1 VLWGFVRRY
10 APDATPANAPMLE
23 ELIERA
29 LAYYRDF
36 VKPSKSY
43 RLPDANERAALA
55 ELAGWLDAFAPDAVP
70 GEDRLAAI
78 AEAIQQEVYEIGKRH
93 GFADDLRAWFRAL
106 YQILLGQSE
115 GPRFG
120 SFVAYYGVAET
131 TALIRR
137 VLDGER
143 PDQSAA

>member
-1 VLWGFVRRY
+1 
-10 APDATPANAPMLE
+10 MLE
-23 ELIERA
+23 ELILRA

-36 VKPSKSY
+36 VKPRRAY
-43 RLPDANERAALA
+43 RLPDASERAALV
-55 ELAGWLDAFAPDAVP
+55 ELAEWLDAFEPDAVA
-70 GEDRLAAI
+70 GEDRLAAV
-78 AEAIQQEVYEIGKRH
+78 AEAIQEEVYEIGKRR
-93 GFADDLRAWFRAL
+93 GFAADLRAWFKAL
-106 YQILLGQSE
+106 YEILLGQSE